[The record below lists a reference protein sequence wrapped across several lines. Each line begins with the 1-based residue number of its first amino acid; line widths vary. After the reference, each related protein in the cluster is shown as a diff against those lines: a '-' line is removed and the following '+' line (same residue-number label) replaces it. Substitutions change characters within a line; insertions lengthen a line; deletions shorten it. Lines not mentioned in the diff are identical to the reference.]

1 MINIK
6 NSANKEVKKFVV
18 EITET
23 LQTQV
28 DVYAETKEDA
38 LKSVSKSY
46 DDGEIVLDF
55 ANYIDHEIKLIND

>member
-55 ANYIDHEIKLIND
+55 ANYIEHEIILIND